1 MTKLPEYLQG
11 YCSDTVVVYKEW
23 AFIERTLK
31 YIALSTN
38 IRMSS
43 AQSGASLEACKG
55 KESQK
60 HRRFRWLTFPRRILR
75 LIDDNEDNPT
85 V

>member
-1 MTKLPEYLQG
+1 VLVFGETGGQTKRQKISMG

-38 IRMSS
+38 FECHHRNWGPHSRPAMGSHH
-43 AQSGASLEACKG
+43 K
-55 KESQK
+55 K
-60 HRRFRWLTFPRRILR
+60 HQTK
-75 LIDDNEDNPT
+75 ID
-85 V
+85 